1 MRPLA
6 LIFTALLLS
15 AAMLLT
21 GCGVSVSEVQPE
33 AEPEPTPEPV
43 YAYTADFSE
52 VGNGLSSLVPLC
64 AVKGGFYCCSYEKT
78 GEEIPEALIREAK
91 WRNVEVVN
99 DGRYDICSF
108 RLYFL
113 SDDGSSELLKE
124 FTPLAPEENADG
136 WKSWSCISGIEALSP
151 DKDGNLVTLEYNTFS
166 GNSVPA
172 NRAEVVPGK
181 NYLEYHTVW
190 YIRTLDTQ
198 GKELKSERIG
208 ENAKKAESRFRVL
221 TRRGN
226 LQEQLKVEETPFS
239 FEELGIDRSQVL
251 SPVKKDEYGKFR
263 FVTGEGKAE
272 SLVTVSLEEVKQ
284 ERTQILVA
292 GLEESEPLKNAVSDF
307 NASQEDV
314 SVTIISPD
322 DERVANADIFCL
334 PSAQISAMG
343 REGKLADLYPYLDA
357 DPKLDREDFFASALQ
372 GMELDGA
379 LISTGAGMSFETVI
393 GASSLVGEKAGWT
406 YDDFTAAW
414 SALGLGTDAFDVYTT
429 CEDVLDA
436 CLALDLDTFIDRKT
450 ASCDFTGENFRKL
463 LYFTGNFRR
472 DFDYDGHGW
481 SEADHSD
488 LRIRREKQM
497 LLEKNLTCFRD
508 VLACGCE
515 FPEEITFIGY
525 PTLGQAGSR
534 MILSTFE
541 PGLNLAM
548 SASSEKKEDA
558 WRFLRTFFTEDYQE
572 SYWYFPTNIH
582 VFNRE
587 LEKAMETEEILDG
600 NGKPVYDRETGE
612 PAVRSVGTMYLSN
625 FVQVDL
631 YPLTESEAGKLVDLI
646 TESSKTGDPDEE
658 ICSIV
663 KENVKCYYNGE
674 ASLEEA
680 AAMAQQAVS
689 EYLAAS

>member
-6 LIFTALLLS
+6 LIFTAMLLS

-21 GCGVSVSEVQPE
+21 GCGASVSEVQPE

-124 FTPLAPEENADG
+124 FTPLALEENADG
-136 WKSWSCISGIEALSP
+136 WKSWSCISGIDALSP

-226 LQEQLKVEETPFS
+226 LQEQLKAEETPFS

-251 SPVKKDEYGKFR
+251 SPVKKDEYGIFR

-322 DERVANADIFCL
+322 DERAANADIFCL

-548 SASSEKKEDA
+548 SALSEKKDDA

-674 ASLEEA
+674 VSLEEA
-680 AAMAQQAVS
+680 AARAQQAVS

>member
-21 GCGVSVSEVQPE
+21 GCGASVSEVQPE

-124 FTPLAPEENADG
+124 FTPLALEENADG

-226 LQEQLKVEETPFS
+226 LQEQLKAEETPFS

-600 NGKPVYDRETGE
+600 NGKPVYDRETGD
-612 PAVRSVGTMYLSN
+612 PAIRSVGTMYLSN

-680 AAMAQQAVS
+680 AARAQQAVS

>member
-21 GCGVSVSEVQPE
+21 GCGASVSEVQPE

-136 WKSWSCISGIEALSP
+136 WKSWSCISGIDALSP

-226 LQEQLKVEETPFS
+226 LQEQLKAEETPFS

-357 DPKLDREDFFASALQ
+357 DSELDREDFFASALQ

-472 DFDYDGHGW
+472 DFDYDSHGW

-548 SASSEKKEDA
+548 SALSEKKDDA

-600 NGKPVYDRETGE
+600 NGKPVYDRETGD
-612 PAVRSVGTMYLSN
+612 PAIRSVGTMYLSN

>member
-21 GCGVSVSEVQPE
+21 GCGASVSEVQPE

-136 WKSWSCISGIEALSP
+136 WKSWSCISGINALSP

-226 LQEQLKVEETPFS
+226 LQEQLKAEETPFS

-600 NGKPVYDRETGE
+600 NGKPVYDRETGD
-612 PAVRSVGTMYLSN
+612 PAIRSVGTMYLSN

-680 AAMAQQAVS
+680 AARAQQAVS

>member
-21 GCGVSVSEVQPE
+21 GCGASVSEVQPE

-136 WKSWSCISGIEALSP
+136 WKSWSCISGIDALSP

-226 LQEQLKVEETPFS
+226 LQEQLKAEETPFS

-263 FVTGEGKAE
+263 FVTGEGKTE

-436 CLALDLDTFIDRKT
+436 CL
-450 ASCDFTGENFRKL
+450 GENFRKL

-548 SASSEKKEDA
+548 SALSEKKDDA
-558 WRFLRTFFTEDYQE
+558 WRFLRTFFTDIRRATGIFRRI
-572 SYWYFPTNIH
+572 SMFSTVSWKKRWKRKRF
-582 VFNRE
+582 
-587 LEKAMETEEILDG
+587 LMETESLSMT
-600 NGKPVYDRETGE
+600 GKPGTR
-612 PAVRSVGTMYLSN
+612 RSGV
-625 FVQVDL
+625 
-631 YPLTESEAGKLVDLI
+631 
-646 TESSKTGDPDEE
+646 
-658 ICSIV
+658 
-663 KENVKCYYNGE
+663 
-674 ASLEEA
+674 
-680 AAMAQQAVS
+680 
-689 EYLAAS
+689 

>member
-21 GCGVSVSEVQPE
+21 GCGASVSEVQPE

-124 FTPLAPEENADG
+124 FTPLALEENADG
-136 WKSWSCISGIEALSP
+136 WKSWSCISGIDALSP

-600 NGKPVYDRETGE
+600 NGKPVYDRETGD
-612 PAVRSVGTMYLSN
+612 PAIRSVGTMYLSN

-680 AAMAQQAVS
+680 AARAQQAVS

>member
-21 GCGVSVSEVQPE
+21 GCGASVSEVQPE

-136 WKSWSCISGIEALSP
+136 WKSWSCISGIDALSP

-226 LQEQLKVEETPFS
+226 LQEQLKAEETPFS

-357 DPKLDREDFFASALQ
+357 DPKLDR
-372 GMELDGA
+372 
-379 LISTGAGMSFETVI
+379 
-393 GASSLVGEKAGWT
+393 
-406 YDDFTAAW
+406 
-414 SALGLGTDAFDVYTT
+414 
-429 CEDVLDA
+429 
-436 CLALDLDTFIDRKT
+436 
-450 ASCDFTGENFRKL
+450 
-463 LYFTGNFRR
+463 
-472 DFDYDGHGW
+472 
-481 SEADHSD
+481 
-488 LRIRREKQM
+488 
-497 LLEKNLTCFRD
+497 
-508 VLACGCE
+508 
-515 FPEEITFIGY
+515 
-525 PTLGQAGSR
+525 
-534 MILSTFE
+534 
-541 PGLNLAM
+541 
-548 SASSEKKEDA
+548 
-558 WRFLRTFFTEDYQE
+558 
-572 SYWYFPTNIH
+572 
-582 VFNRE
+582 
-587 LEKAMETEEILDG
+587 
-600 NGKPVYDRETGE
+600 
-612 PAVRSVGTMYLSN
+612 
-625 FVQVDL
+625 
-631 YPLTESEAGKLVDLI
+631 
-646 TESSKTGDPDEE
+646 
-658 ICSIV
+658 
-663 KENVKCYYNGE
+663 
-674 ASLEEA
+674 
-680 AAMAQQAVS
+680 
-689 EYLAAS
+689 

>member
-21 GCGVSVSEVQPE
+21 GCGASVSEVQPE

-124 FTPLAPEENADG
+124 FTPLALEENADG
-136 WKSWSCISGIEALSP
+136 WKSWSCISGIDALSP

-226 LQEQLKVEETPFS
+226 LQEQLKAEETPFS

-600 NGKPVYDRETGE
+600 NGKPVYDRETGD
-612 PAVRSVGTMYLSN
+612 PAIRSVGTMYLSN

-680 AAMAQQAVS
+680 AARAQQAVS

>member
-21 GCGVSVSEVQPE
+21 GCGASVSEVQPE

-136 WKSWSCISGIEALSP
+136 WKSWSCISGIDALSP

-226 LQEQLKVEETPFS
+226 LQEQLKAEETPFS

-497 LLEKNLTCFRD
+497 LLEMNLTCFRD

-548 SASSEKKEDA
+548 SALSEKKDDA
-558 WRFLRTFFTEDYQE
+558 WRFLRTFFTEEYQE

-600 NGKPVYDRETGE
+600 NGKPVYDRETGD
-612 PAVRSVGTMYLSN
+612 PAIRSVGTMYLSN

>member
-21 GCGVSVSEVQPE
+21 GCGASVSEVQPE

-136 WKSWSCISGIEALSP
+136 WKSWSCISGIDALSP

-226 LQEQLKVEETPFS
+226 LQEQLKAEETPFS

-272 SLVTVSLEEVKQ
+272 NLVTVSLEEVKQ

-314 SVTIISPD
+314 SVTIISLE
-322 DERVANADIFCL
+322 DEGAANADIFCL

-436 CLALDLDTFIDRKT
+436 CLALDLDTFVDRKT

-572 SYWYFPTNIH
+572 RYWYFPTNIH

-600 NGKPVYDRETGE
+600 NGKPVYDRETGD
-612 PAVRSVGTMYLSN
+612 PAIRSVGTMYLSN

-680 AAMAQQAVS
+680 AARAQQAVS

>member
-21 GCGVSVSEVQPE
+21 GCGASVSEVQPE

-124 FTPLAPEENADG
+124 FTPLALEENADG

-226 LQEQLKVEETPFS
+226 LQEQLKAEETPFS

-541 PGLNLAM
+541 PGINLAM
-548 SASSEKKEDA
+548 SASSETKDDA
-558 WRFLRTFFTEDYQE
+558 WQFLRTFFTEDYQE

-600 NGKPVYDRETGE
+600 NGKPVYDRETGD
-612 PAVRSVGTMYLSN
+612 PAIRSVGTMYLSN

-680 AAMAQQAVS
+680 AARAQQAVS

>member
-21 GCGVSVSEVQPE
+21 GCGASVSEVQPE

-136 WKSWSCISGIEALSP
+136 WKSWSCISGIDALSP

-181 NYLEYHTVW
+181 NYLEYHTAW

-226 LQEQLKVEETPFS
+226 LQEQLKAEETPFS

-272 SLVTVSLEEVKQ
+272 NLVTVSLEEVKQ

-314 SVTIISPD
+314 SVTIISLE
-322 DERVANADIFCL
+322 DEGAANADIFCL
-334 PSAQISAMG
+334 PSAQINAMG

-541 PGLNLAM
+541 PGINLAM
-548 SASSEKKEDA
+548 SASSETKDDA
-558 WRFLRTFFTEDYQE
+558 WQFLRTFFTEDYQE

-587 LEKAMETEEILDG
+587 LEKTMETEEILDG
-600 NGKPVYDRETGE
+600 NGKPVYDRETGD
-612 PAVRSVGTMYLSN
+612 PAIRSVGTMYLSN

-680 AAMAQQAVS
+680 AARAQQAVS

>member
-21 GCGVSVSEVQPE
+21 GCGASVSEVQPK

-124 FTPLAPEENADG
+124 FTPLALEENADG
-136 WKSWSCISGIEALSP
+136 WKSWSCISGIDALSP

-226 LQEQLKVEETPFS
+226 LQEQLKAEETPFS

-600 NGKPVYDRETGE
+600 NGKPVYDRETGD
-612 PAVRSVGTMYLSN
+612 PAIRSVGTMYLSN

-680 AAMAQQAVS
+680 AARAQQAVS

>member
-21 GCGVSVSEVQPE
+21 GCGASVSEVQPE

-124 FTPLAPEENADG
+124 FTPLALEENADG
-136 WKSWSCISGIEALSP
+136 WKSWSCISGIDALSP

-226 LQEQLKVEETPFS
+226 LQEQLKAEETPFS

-272 SLVTVSLEEVKQ
+272 NLVTVSLEEVKQ

-292 GLEESEPLKNAVSDF
+292 GLEESEPLKKAISDF

-587 LEKAMETEEILDG
+587 LEKTMETEEILDG
-600 NGKPVYDRETGE
+600 NGKPVYDRETGD
-612 PAVRSVGTMYLSN
+612 PAIRSVGTMYLSN

-680 AAMAQQAVS
+680 AARAQQAVS

>member
-21 GCGVSVSEVQPE
+21 GCGASVSEVQPE

-136 WKSWSCISGIEALSP
+136 WKSWSCISGIDALSP

-239 FEELGIDRSQVL
+239 FEELGIDRSQVF

-284 ERTQILVA
+284 KRTQILVA

-357 DPKLDREDFFASALQ
+357 DSELDREDFFASALQ

-472 DFDYDGHGW
+472 DFDYDSHGW

-541 PGLNLAM
+541 PGINLAM
-548 SASSEKKEDA
+548 SASSETKDDA

-600 NGKPVYDRETGE
+600 NGKPVYDRETGD
-612 PAVRSVGTMYLSN
+612 PAIRSVGTMYLSN

-680 AAMAQQAVS
+680 AARAQQAVS

>member
-6 LIFTALLLS
+6 LILPALLLS

-21 GCGVSVSEVQPE
+21 GCGASVSEVQPE

-136 WKSWSCISGIEALSP
+136 WKSWSCISGINALSP

-226 LQEQLKVEETPFS
+226 LQEQLKAEETPFS

-251 SPVKKDEYGKFR
+251 SPVKKDEHGKFR

-314 SVTIISPD
+314 SVTIITPD

-472 DFDYDGHGW
+472 DFDYDSHGW

-548 SASSEKKEDA
+548 SALSEKKDDA
-558 WRFLRTFFTEDYQE
+558 WQFLRTFFTEEYQE

-625 FVQVDL
+625 FVQVEL
-631 YPLTESEAGKLVDLI
+631 YPLTEPEAGKLVDLI
-646 TESSKTGDPDEE
+646 NESSKTGDPDEE

-663 KENVKCYYNGE
+663 KENVKCYYDGE

-680 AAMAQQAVS
+680 AARAQQAVS

>member
-21 GCGVSVSEVQPE
+21 GCGASVSEVQPE

-124 FTPLAPEENADG
+124 FTPLALEENADG
-136 WKSWSCISGIEALSP
+136 WKSWSCISGIDALSP

-548 SASSEKKEDA
+548 SALSEKKDDA

-600 NGKPVYDRETGE
+600 NGKPVYDRETGD
-612 PAVRSVGTMYLSN
+612 PAIRSVGTMYLSN

-680 AAMAQQAVS
+680 AARAQQAVS

>member
-21 GCGVSVSEVQPE
+21 GCGASVSEVQPE

-124 FTPLAPEENADG
+124 FTPLALEENADG
-136 WKSWSCISGIEALSP
+136 WKSWSCISGIDALSP

-548 SASSEKKEDA
+548 SALSEKKEDA

-600 NGKPVYDRETGE
+600 NGKPVYDRETGD
-612 PAVRSVGTMYLSN
+612 PAIRSVGTMYLSN

-680 AAMAQQAVS
+680 AARAQQAVS

>member
-21 GCGVSVSEVQPE
+21 GCGASVSEVQPE

-136 WKSWSCISGIEALSP
+136 WKSWSCISGIDALSP

-226 LQEQLKVEETPFS
+226 LQEQLKAEETPFS

-292 GLEESEPLKNAVSDF
+292 GLEESEPLKKAISDF

-541 PGLNLAM
+541 PGINLAM
-548 SASSEKKEDA
+548 SALSEKKDDA

-587 LEKAMETEEILDG
+587 LEKTMETEEILDG
-600 NGKPVYDRETGE
+600 NGKPVYDRETGDT
-612 PAVRSVGTMYLSN
+612 AIRSVGTMYLSN

-680 AAMAQQAVS
+680 AARAQQAVS

>member
-21 GCGVSVSEVQPE
+21 GCGASVSEVQPE

-124 FTPLAPEENADG
+124 FTPLALEENADG
-136 WKSWSCISGIEALSP
+136 WKSWSCISGIDALSP

-239 FEELGIDRSQVL
+239 FEELGIDRSQVF

-472 DFDYDGHGW
+472 DFDYDSHGW

-548 SASSEKKEDA
+548 SALSEKKDDA

-600 NGKPVYDRETGE
+600 NGKPVYDRETGD
-612 PAVRSVGTMYLSN
+612 PAIRSVGTMYLSN

-680 AAMAQQAVS
+680 AARAQQAVS

>member
-21 GCGVSVSEVQPE
+21 GCGASVSEVQPE

-136 WKSWSCISGIEALSP
+136 WKSWSCISGINALSP

-226 LQEQLKVEETPFS
+226 LQEQLKAEETPFS

-263 FVTGEGKAE
+263 FVTGEGKTE

-314 SVTIISPD
+314 SVTIITPD

-472 DFDYDGHGW
+472 DFDYDSHGW

-548 SASSEKKEDA
+548 SALSEKKDDA
-558 WRFLRTFFTEDYQE
+558 WRFLRTFFTEEYQE

-625 FVQVDL
+625 FVQVEL
-631 YPLTESEAGKLVDLI
+631 YPLTEPEAGKLVDLI

-680 AAMAQQAVS
+680 AARAQQAVS

>member
-136 WKSWSCISGIEALSP
+136 WKSWSCISGIDALSP

-226 LQEQLKVEETPFS
+226 LQEQLKAEETPFS

-314 SVTIISPD
+314 SVTIITPD

-541 PGLNLAM
+541 PGINLAM
-548 SASSEKKEDA
+548 SASSETKDDA
-558 WRFLRTFFTEDYQE
+558 WQFLRTFFTEDYQE

>member
-21 GCGVSVSEVQPE
+21 GCGASVSEVQPE

-124 FTPLAPEENADG
+124 FTPLALEENADG
-136 WKSWSCISGIEALSP
+136 WKSWSCISGIDALSP

-541 PGLNLAM
+541 PGINLAM
-548 SASSEKKEDA
+548 SALSEKKDDA
-558 WRFLRTFFTEDYQE
+558 WRFLRTFFTEEYQE

-680 AAMAQQAVS
+680 AARAQQAVS

>member
-21 GCGVSVSEVQPE
+21 GCGASVSEVQPE

-124 FTPLAPEENADG
+124 FTPLALEENADG

-226 LQEQLKVEETPFS
+226 LQEQLKAEETPFS

-472 DFDYDGHGW
+472 DFDYDSHGW

-600 NGKPVYDRETGE
+600 NGKPVYDRETGD
-612 PAVRSVGTMYLSN
+612 PAIRSVGTMYLSN

-680 AAMAQQAVS
+680 AARAQQAVS

>member
-21 GCGVSVSEVQPE
+21 GCGASVSEVQPE

-136 WKSWSCISGIEALSP
+136 WKSWSCISGIDALSP

-239 FEELGIDRSQVL
+239 FEELGIDRSQVF

-284 ERTQILVA
+284 KRTQILVA

-357 DPKLDREDFFASALQ
+357 DSELDREDFFASALQ

-450 ASCDFTGENFRKL
+450 ANCDFTGENFRKL

-472 DFDYDGHGW
+472 DFDYDSHGW

-541 PGLNLAM
+541 PGINLAM
-548 SASSEKKEDA
+548 SASSETKDDA

-600 NGKPVYDRETGE
+600 NGKPVYDRETGD
-612 PAVRSVGTMYLSN
+612 PAIRSVGTMYLSN

-680 AAMAQQAVS
+680 AARAQQAVS

>member
-21 GCGVSVSEVQPE
+21 GCGASVSEVQPE

-136 WKSWSCISGIEALSP
+136 WKSWSCISGIDALSP

-226 LQEQLKVEETPFS
+226 LQEQLKAEETPFS

-472 DFDYDGHGW
+472 DFDYDSHGW

-548 SASSEKKEDA
+548 SALSEKKDDA

-600 NGKPVYDRETGE
+600 NGKPVYDRETGD
-612 PAVRSVGTMYLSN
+612 PAIRSVGTMYLSN

-680 AAMAQQAVS
+680 AARAQQAVS

>member
-21 GCGVSVSEVQPE
+21 GCGASVSEVQPE

-136 WKSWSCISGIEALSP
+136 WKSWSCISGIDALSP

-226 LQEQLKVEETPFS
+226 LQEQLKAEETPFS

-472 DFDYDGHGW
+472 DFDYDSHGW

-541 PGLNLAM
+541 PGINLAM
-548 SASSEKKEDA
+548 SALSEKKDDA

-587 LEKAMETEEILDG
+587 LEKTMETEEILDG
-600 NGKPVYDRETGE
+600 NGKPVYDRETGDT
-612 PAVRSVGTMYLSN
+612 AIRSVGTMYLSN

-680 AAMAQQAVS
+680 AARAQQAVS

>member
-21 GCGVSVSEVQPE
+21 GCGASVSEVQPE

-136 WKSWSCISGIEALSP
+136 WKSWSCISGIDALSP

-226 LQEQLKVEETPFS
+226 LQEQLKAEETPFS

-541 PGLNLAM
+541 PGINLAM
-548 SASSEKKEDA
+548 SALSEKKDDA

-600 NGKPVYDRETGE
+600 NGKPVYDRETGD
-612 PAVRSVGTMYLSN
+612 PAIRSVGTMYLSN

-680 AAMAQQAVS
+680 AARAQQAVS

>member
-21 GCGVSVSEVQPE
+21 GCGASVSEVQPE

-136 WKSWSCISGIEALSP
+136 WKSWSCISGINALSP
-151 DKDGNLVTLEYNTFS
+151 DKDGNLATLEYNTFS

-226 LQEQLKVEETPFS
+226 LQKQLKVEETPFS

-292 GLEESEPLKNAVSDF
+292 GLEESEPLKKAISDF

-541 PGLNLAM
+541 PGINLAM
-548 SASSEKKEDA
+548 SALSEKKDDA

-587 LEKAMETEEILDG
+587 LEKTMETEEILDG
-600 NGKPVYDRETGE
+600 NGKPVYDRETGD
-612 PAVRSVGTMYLSN
+612 PAIRSVGTMYLSN

-680 AAMAQQAVS
+680 AARAQQAVS

>member
-21 GCGVSVSEVQPE
+21 GCGASVSEVQPE

-124 FTPLAPEENADG
+124 FTPLALEENADG
-136 WKSWSCISGIEALSP
+136 WKSWSCISGIDALSP

-239 FEELGIDRSQVL
+239 FEELGINRNQVL

-548 SASSEKKEDA
+548 SALSEKKEDA

-600 NGKPVYDRETGE
+600 NGKPVYDRETGD
-612 PAVRSVGTMYLSN
+612 PAIRSVGTMYLSN

-680 AAMAQQAVS
+680 AARAQQAVS

>member
-21 GCGVSVSEVQPE
+21 GCGASVSEVQPE

-136 WKSWSCISGIEALSP
+136 WKSWSCISGIDALSP

-226 LQEQLKVEETPFS
+226 LQEQLKAEETPFS

-292 GLEESEPLKNAVSDF
+292 GLEESEPLKKAISDF

-541 PGLNLAM
+541 PGINLAM
-548 SASSEKKEDA
+548 SALSEKKDDA

-587 LEKAMETEEILDG
+587 LEKTMETEEILDG
-600 NGKPVYDRETGE
+600 NGKPVYDRETGD
-612 PAVRSVGTMYLSN
+612 PVIRSVGTMYLSN

-680 AAMAQQAVS
+680 AARAQQAVS

>member
-21 GCGVSVSEVQPE
+21 GCGASVSEVQPE

-124 FTPLAPEENADG
+124 FTPLALEENADG

-226 LQEQLKVEETPFS
+226 LQEQLKAEETPFS

-292 GLEESEPLKNAVSDF
+292 GLEESEPLKKAISDF

-600 NGKPVYDRETGE
+600 NGKPVYDRETGD
-612 PAVRSVGTMYLSN
+612 PAIRSVGTMYLSN

-680 AAMAQQAVS
+680 AARAQQAVS

>member
-21 GCGVSVSEVQPE
+21 GCGASVSEVQPE

-124 FTPLAPEENADG
+124 FTPLALEENADG
-136 WKSWSCISGIEALSP
+136 WKSWSCISGIDALSP

-239 FEELGIDRSQVL
+239 FEELGIDRSQVF

-357 DPKLDREDFFASALQ
+357 DSELDREDFFASALQ

-472 DFDYDGHGW
+472 DFDYDSHGW

-548 SASSEKKEDA
+548 SALSEKKDDA

-600 NGKPVYDRETGE
+600 NGKPVYDRETGD
-612 PAVRSVGTMYLSN
+612 PAIRSVGTMYLSN

-680 AAMAQQAVS
+680 AARAQQAVS